1 MATEPTIL
9 HSDLNCF
16 YASVEMMLDPRLR
29 GKAVAVCGSTEDR
42 HGIVLAKSELAKRA
56 GVKTGMVNWE
66 AKQRCPD
73 LILVPPQYEQ
83 YLKYSKLAHEIYYR
97 YTDMVEPFGMD
108 ECWLDCTGGR
118 GLYGDGPRIAD
129 EIRTA
134 MREELGLTVS
144 VGVSYNKIFAKL
156 GSDMKKPDAVT
167 VITSSDFKEKIWP
180 LPASDLLYVGRATAK
195 RLEGYGIHTIGDIA
209 RTSPELLRSWFGVNG
224 LAIWKY
230 ASGTDT
236 SRVMHKDF
244 VSPVKSIG
252 HGITC
257 TADLEDEEE
266 VWKVI
271 LELSQ
276 DIGHR
281 LRVHKLA
288 ANGVQIAVRS
298 NDLSGRQ
305 FQCQL
310 PMQTQSPMEIA
321 EAARDLFCKSYRWS
335 NKVRAITV
343 RAINLR
349 PKNEVVQMTLFTD
362 VAKMQRR
369 EKLDDAIEEIRRRF
383 GKKAIYSAAL
393 MGDLKMPGQ
402 KSAEVIMPG
411 IMYR

>member
-167 VITSSDFKEKIWP
+167 IITSSDFKEKVWP
-180 LPASDLLYVGRATAK
+180 LPASDLLYVGRATTK
-195 RLEGYGIHTIGDIA
+195 RLEGYEC
-209 RTSPELLRSWFGVNG
+209 SFS
-224 LAIWKY
+224 
-230 ASGTDT
+230 
-236 SRVMHKDF
+236 
-244 VSPVKSIG
+244 
-252 HGITC
+252 
-257 TADLEDEEE
+257 
-266 VWKVI
+266 VWYVFII
-271 LELSQ
+271 LY
-276 DIGHR
+276 
-281 LRVHKLA
+281 
-288 ANGVQIAVRS
+288 
-298 NDLSGRQ
+298 
-305 FQCQL
+305 
-310 PMQTQSPMEIA
+310 PT
-321 EAARDLFCKSYRWS
+321 
-335 NKVRAITV
+335 
-343 RAINLR
+343 
-349 PKNEVVQMTLFTD
+349 
-362 VAKMQRR
+362 
-369 EKLDDAIEEIRRRF
+369 
-383 GKKAIYSAAL
+383 
-393 MGDLKMPGQ
+393 
-402 KSAEVIMPG
+402 
-411 IMYR
+411 

>member
-1 MATEPTIL
+1 MCIRDSFINWLKQLMTKGA
-9 HSDLNCF
+9 HNDFS
-16 YASVEMMLDPRLR
+16 
-29 GKAVAVCGSTEDR
+29 
-42 HGIVLAKSELAKRA
+42 IV
-56 GVKTGMVNWE
+56 N
-66 AKQRCPD
+66 
-73 LILVPPQYEQ
+73 
-83 YLKYSKLAHEIYYR
+83 
-97 YTDMVEPFGMD
+97 
-108 ECWLDCTGGR
+108 
-118 GLYGDGPRIAD
+118 
-129 EIRTA
+129 
-134 MREELGLTVS
+134 
-144 VGVSYNKIFAKL
+144 
-156 GSDMKKPDAVT
+156 
-167 VITSSDFKEKIWP
+167 
-180 LPASDLLYVGRATAK
+180 LLYVGRATAK

-209 RTSPELLRSWFGVNG
+209 RTPPELLHSWFGVNG